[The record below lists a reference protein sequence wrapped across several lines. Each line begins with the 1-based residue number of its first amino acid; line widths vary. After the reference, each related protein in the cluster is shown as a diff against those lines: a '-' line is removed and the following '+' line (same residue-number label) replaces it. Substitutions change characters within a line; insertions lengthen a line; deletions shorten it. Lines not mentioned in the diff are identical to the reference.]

1 MASWKSGSPRGG
13 LWGRVEYQ
21 RADVG
26 VLISEGYETG
36 CWAAWVSRTER
47 DGKVLIRKEGPKRP
61 WRWMPGCGGQA
72 ASWSLSPEGGVP
84 EGPPGWRTWGPS
96 HQGSEVSLG
105 WAPPPPY
112 SMMEVGVPGRSL
124 ARQASLPREQEAE
137 PRPADL
143 LLEVRGQGRPSR
155 PHFLQPRPTPC
166 GPRVYGNS
174 GLDGFS
180 EIIRSLCPHLTP
192 RAQRE

>member
-1 MASWKSGSPRGG
+1 
-13 LWGRVEYQ
+13 
-21 RADVG
+21 
-26 VLISEGYETG
+26 
-36 CWAAWVSRTER
+36 
-47 DGKVLIRKEGPKRP
+47 
-61 WRWMPGCGGQA
+61 
-72 ASWSLSPEGGVP
+72 
-84 EGPPGWRTWGPS
+84 
-96 HQGSEVSLG
+96 
-105 WAPPPPY
+105 
-112 SMMEVGVPGRSL
+112 MMEVGVPGRSL